1 MKKIDTAK
9 LERYLAI
16 TESYLNF
23 VSRNPVGERKDA
35 SLATWILQS
44 RINRDLL
51 VLLLQ
56 AKLKGQSFSY
66 SELQEAANISRNTVK
81 SAIRQASDW
90 GLVDIAYTASK
101 AEIQATDKTLEDC
114 IQWLD
119 QNFERLSSPKS

>member
-35 SLATWILQS
+35 WLATWILQS

-81 SAIRQASDW
+81 SAIRQASDL

-101 AEIQATDKTLEDC
+101 AEIRATDQTLEDC

-119 QNFERLSSPKS
+119 QNFESLSSLKS